1 MKLIYIISFL
11 LLYNL
16 FINAQNTYFNKAIG
30 NDTVSLLAAP
40 NLPVQDGYLVA
51 GGFSSYNNY
60 RAIYI
65 KKLDF
70 DGNLLWTKIIDDEPI
85 GPINDG
91 TSMIRVQNNYN
102 HFILT
107 YPKFKDET
115 YEDMD
120 IAVVKFTLNG
130 EILWRKVYGDEN
142 WQGTNAI
149 INTKDNGFLIAG
161 FQQPQGGGYP
171 KFYYFKIDSLGNQE
185 WVRTH
190 SRAAGGSDVPATV
203 LQTKDGGYILS
214 GYAYSNT
221 TDYDMYIIKT
231 NSNGIIE
238 WKKSYGGD
246 EIDGTARLLA
256 LFPNGYFMSGA
267 IRENDVKKSYFA
279 KLDDLG
285 NIIWE
290 RIYHFDTNYEDVVYT
305 SSFETN
311 PIHTEDGGFIGV
323 MLYETEEYIF
333 GNLLVKLN
341 SRGDTVWTKR
351 LTPDPNNDVYVKDI
365 EMTGDGY
372 IISGFNYTHQPQYG
386 WIVKTDFDGNTCW
399 ELGCDSTAIVTN
411 IANMSQ
417 KNPYQVQISPN
428 PVRDKATV
436 SYQLPLDGRLQLYDL
451 QGRWIREWWLPSAVE
466 SMPMEV
472 GGLESGLYLYRV
484 SIEELA
490 PNSRGKE
497 VSSGKLVVE

>member
-1 MKLIYIISFL
+1 MKYLYVL
-11 LLYNL
+11 LLLGLYSSSYS
-16 FINAQNTYFNKAIG
+16 QNTYFNKAIG
-30 NDTVSLLAAP
+30 NDTITLLTAP

-70 DGNLLWTKIIDDEPI
+70 NGNLLWTKIIDDEPV
-85 GPINDG
+85 GPISTG

-107 YPKFKDET
+107 YPKPKDDT
-115 YEDMD
+115 YEDSD

-130 EILWRKVYGDEN
+130 EILWRRVYGDED
-142 WQGTNAI
+142 WQVPRAI
-149 INTKDNGFLIAG
+149 INTADNGFLVAG
-161 FQQPQGGGYP
+161 FQQPKGGGYP
-171 KFYYFKIDSLGNQE
+171 KFYYFKIDSEGNQE
-185 WVRTH
+185 WLRTH
-190 SRAAGGSDVPATV
+190 SRAAGGSDVPYTV
-203 LQTKDGGYILS
+203 LQTQDGGYVLS
-214 GYAYSNT
+214 GFAYSNN

-231 NSNGIIE
+231 KPNGIIE

-246 EIDGTARLLA
+246 GEDGTARLLP

-267 IRENDVKKSYFA
+267 IEEDGVEKSYFA

-290 RIYHFDTNYEDVVYT
+290 RIHDFNFENIQRTYN
-305 SSFETN
+305 FETN
-311 PIHTEDGGFIGV
+311 PLLTPEGGFIGV
-323 MLYETEEYIF
+323 MPYMTNDFIIE
-333 GNLLVKLN
+333 NLLVKLN

-365 EMTGDGY
+365 EMTNDGY

-386 WIVKTDFDGNTCW
+386 WIIKTDFDGNTCW

-411 IANMSQ
+411 ISNIPSQ
-417 KNPYQVQISPN
+417 SPYPIQISPN
-428 PVRDKATV
+428 PIRDRATI
-436 SYQLPLDGRLQLYDL
+436 SYNLPLDGLLQVYDL
-451 QGRWIREWWLPSAVE
+451 QGKLMENWELKREE
-466 SMPMEV
+466 EV
-472 GGLESGLYLYRV
+472 LDLGLTNWKSGLYLYRV
-484 SIEELA
+484 RIEG
-490 PNSRGKE
+490 R
-497 VSSGKLVVE
+497 